1 MRYVYIILISI
12 IFYGCSFDGAKPKSA
27 ESVSNI
33 YDLKHIPQKAEVFTK
48 NIKDTEKLY
57 KIQKEFD
64 KSYFKPWNDFEV
76 DSLKDAMWAFDT
88 YKFGDSYGENL
99 NLLEKEFF
107 TTMRTNANFK
117 EYATINK
124 EAITVKNLNIRAF
137 PTSKPLLRDPSKAG
151 EGFPFDYLQNSTIY
165 INKPLFVSHYSKDR
179 AWVYIYS
186 SFTSGWVKSDGIVFL
201 DKEQTNKLKKQNYIA
216 ILKDNKAIYDK
227 DGNFLFYTKI
237 GMRFPLVFED
247 ADSYIV
253 KVIKIDAEHKP
264 SFKNVKI
271 LKNIA
276 TKKTLL
282 LNKKNLNLI
291 MSDISKTKYGWGGL
305 YEDRDCSS
313 TLRDLFNPFGIWLPR
328 NSSKQAKVGKVISL
342 DGLDADEKL
351 SLIKQKAIPFQT
363 LVYKRGHI
371 LLYVGTFEGKVIVFH
386 NTWGIKTKKDGVEGR
401 LVIGKSIFST
411 LQIGKNLKYYDEDAQ
426 LLKHIKSI
434 NILTR

>member
-1 MRYVYIILISI
+1 MRYIYILLIPF
-12 IFYGCSFDGAKPKSA
+12 IFFGCSYTKVKPNKST
-27 ESVSNI
+27 ENI
-33 YDLKHIPQKAEVFTK
+33 YDLKHIPQKADVFTK
-48 NIKDTEKLY
+48 NIKDKNKLY
-57 KIQKEFD
+57 KIQKEFS
-64 KSYFKPWNDFEV
+64 KNYFKPWNNFKV

-117 EYATINK
+117 EYVTINK

-179 AWVYIYS
+179 AWVFIYS

-216 ILKDNKAIYDK
+216 ILKDNKTLYDK

-291 MSDISKTKYGWGGL
+291 ISDISKTKYGWGGL

-351 SLIKQKAIPFQT
+351 SFIKQKAIPFQT

-371 LLYVGTFEGKVIVFH
+371 LLYVGTFEDKVIVFH
-386 NTWGIKTKKDGVEGR
+386 NTWGIKTKKDGIEGR
-401 LVIGKSIFST
+401 FVIGKTIFST
-411 LQIGKNLKYYDEDAQ
+411 LKVGKNLKYYDKDAE
-426 LLKHIKSI
+426 LLKNVKSI